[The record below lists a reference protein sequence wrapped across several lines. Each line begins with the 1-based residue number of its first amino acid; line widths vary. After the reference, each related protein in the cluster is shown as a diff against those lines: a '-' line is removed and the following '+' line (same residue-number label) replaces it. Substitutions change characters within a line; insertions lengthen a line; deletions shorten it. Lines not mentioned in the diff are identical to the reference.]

1 MPKTIGWPSAPEI
14 RLSQLPPQALLDIAR
29 LLLVLLCCATTGL
42 VWLFAEYRRAVS
54 APRSS
59 TQVEPFKR
67 DLSKLLDVLP
77 SMIGYFDKNL
87 VNRMANRAFAR
98 WFDLDPTWVPGTR
111 LRNLSADILLTPD
124 LPAVEAALRG
134 ETVIFERTLP
144 GSRGAGMGHVQL
156 QYVPDVVAGEVLG
169 FYMLGHDITAHKEAQ
184 RRLIDSEKFL
194 ESAET
199 VSRVGGFMIELAT
212 GEVRWTRQTY
222 RIHEVEPSYVPTS
235 FRMHEFLSP
244 AVQALLQERML
255 IARETGV
262 GYDLEVQLLTG
273 RKRMI
278 WVRVVGEIEHE
289 EGVPVRIVG
298 AMQDITDRRNLEQLL
313 RDATAVA
320 DKANRSKSQ
329 FLANMSH
336 EIRTPLNAVIGLGYL
351 LDQTELS
358 EDQRLLLA
366 KIQFAGHSLLGV
378 VNNVLDLSKIE
389 AGEMSLEDEPFDL
402 TELVSDVT
410 QMLEPQ
416 AAAKGIELLVKPAPA
431 LPRVLRG
438 DATRMRQILT
448 NLLHNAIKFT
458 EVGRVSLAL
467 SCARQDAGRLRLRC
481 EVEDTGIGVDAA
493 GCERLFA
500 PFAQADTSTTRRFG
514 GTGLGLSI
522 AHRFVELM
530 GGEIGVTSV
539 PGRGS
544 TFWLEIP
551 MGIVLDSDAA
561 MAPLGL
567 GILVMDSAGDTPH
580 GVGAMVRAL
589 GWSPQVVDKPGQVF
603 AATAAAR
610 PDRPL
615 DVIILDLHD
624 QDLDAHRLIE
634 QLAGHVGAGP
644 GPSVIVVASSADS
657 YLHHEAHMRG
667 SDVLLLRAV
676 TGSTLFNAINTS
688 VSRQPDTR
696 ERVFKATRL
705 DNLHAQ
711 WLVGVRVLVVDDSDI
726 NREVAQRILVKQGA
740 IVSTCTNGE
749 AALEQVRDQHA
760 DLDLVLMD
768 VQMPILDGNE
778 AARRIRCELGLT
790 ALPIVALTAG
800 ALVGERQRSLESGMN
815 DFISKP
821 FDPQALIRKV
831 RHLVEA
837 ARGTPIHV
845 VFEENPR
852 PESAAGRLGLDSI
865 DDAVVRQVFGD
876 DLSLFKSLLVRLLRD
891 YADMMLPRCLATA
904 DAVALEQ
911 LQARAHKLKG
921 SAGMVGASQVMRFA
935 GEAERLLREG
945 HPTAATEA
953 VLEKLS
959 AALISLREE
968 SAPWCAAPERPA
980 WLDDPASLD
989 PLGVAEIEQLTLLFD
1004 SQNLAA
1010 MDQFTNLSPALER
1023 RLGPQQ
1029 FAELREGVEA
1039 LDFQHCAQMMRAIA

>member
-1 MPKTIGWPSAPEI
+1 V
-14 RLSQLPPQALLDIAR
+14 SQLPQPALLEVAR
-29 LLLVLLCCATTGL
+29 LLLAVLCGAAACLTLLL
-42 VWLFAEYRRAVS
+42 VKYRRAL
-54 APRSS
+54 ADGRTPA
-59 TQVEPFKR
+59 QVEPVKR

-98 WFDLDPTWVPGTR
+98 WFDLDPAWVPGTR

-134 ETVIFERTLP
+134 ETVMFERTLP
-144 GSRGAGMGHVQL
+144 GRRGAGMGHVQL
-156 QYVPDVVAGEVLG
+156 QYVPDVVAGEVHG

-184 RRLIDSEKFL
+184 RRLIESERFL

-199 VSRVGGFMIELAT
+199 VSRVGGFMIELAS
-212 GEVRWTRQTY
+212 GELRWTRQTY
-222 RIHEVEPSYVPTS
+222 RIHEVDEDFVPSS
-235 FRMHEFLSP
+235 LLMQEFLSP
-244 AVQALLQERML
+244 EVQALLQEKTR
-255 IARETGV
+255 IAAETGA
-262 GYDLEVQLLTG
+262 GYDLEVPMLTG

-289 EGVPVRIVG
+289 NGVAVRIVG
-298 AMQDITDRRNLEQLL
+298 AMQDITDRRRLEQQL
-313 RDATAVA
+313 RDATAIA

-416 AAAKGIELLVKPAPA
+416 AAAKGVELLVKPAPT

-467 SCARQDAGRLRLRC
+467 SCAREDSGRLRLRC
-481 EVEDTGIGVDAA
+481 EVEDTGIGLDAA
-493 GCERLFA
+493 ACERLFT
-500 PFAQADTSTTRRFG
+500 PFTQADASTTRRFG

-539 PGRGS
+539 PDRGT

-551 MGIVLDSDAA
+551 LGVVLDCDAS

-567 GILVMDSAGDTPH
+567 GILVMDSDGDTPN
-580 GVGAMVRAL
+580 GIGSMVRAL
-589 GWSPQVVDKPGQVF
+589 GWSPQVVDQPRQIF
-603 AATAAAR
+603 AAAAAAR

-624 QDLDAHRLIE
+624 HDLDAHRLIE
-634 QLAGHVGAGP
+634 ELARYTGPGP
-644 GPSVIVVASSADS
+644 GPSVIVVAASADS
-657 YLHHEAHMRG
+657 YLHQEAHMRG

-676 TGSTLFNAINTS
+676 TGSTLFNAINTA
-688 VSRQPDTR
+688 VSRHPDTR

-711 WLVGVRVLVVDDSDI
+711 WLVGVHILVVDDSDI

-740 IVSTCTNGE
+740 IVTTCANGE
-749 AALEQVRDQHA
+749 AALEHVRSEHEQ
-760 DLDLVLMD
+760 LDLVLMD

-778 AARRIRCELGLT
+778 AARRIRCDLGLT

-800 ALVGERQRSLESGMN
+800 ALVGERQRALESGMN

-845 VFEENPR
+845 VFEENSR
-852 PESAAGRLGLDSI
+852 SESSAGRLGMESI

-876 DLSLFKSLLVRLLRD
+876 DLALFKSLLVRLLRD
-891 YADMMLPRCLATA
+891 YADLALPRSLATA
-904 DAVALEQ
+904 DALALEN

-921 SAGMVGASQVMRFA
+921 SAGMVGASLVMRFA

-945 HPTAATEA
+945 QQTAAAEA

-968 SAPWCAAPERPA
+968 SETWCAESERPA
-980 WLDDPASLD
+980 WLGEPGTME
-989 PLGVAEIEQLTLLFD
+989 PLGVAEIEQLTQLFD

-1010 MDQFTNLSPALER
+1010 MDQFTSLSSALEQ
-1023 RLGPQQ
+1023 RLGTLR
-1029 FAELREGVEA
+1029 FAELREVVEA
-1039 LDFQHCAQMMRAIA
+1039 LDFQRCAQMMRAMA